1 MEKKVTDEL
10 KALRKI
16 DTARKG
22 SSNEKRCADELRK
35 KGYLTW
41 KVINVK
47 WQNLDLFGL
56 FDVCALA
63 PDGSHILFIQVKSNR
78 CDTASR
84 DAIRALKMPK
94 GACEKWIWIWKD
106 QKGWIKE
113 FYE

>member
-1 MEKKVTDEL
+1 MKKKIDPVKKGSSKEKLCADEL
-10 KALRKI
+10 KA
-16 DTARKG
+16 
-22 SSNEKRCADELRK
+22 

-47 WQNLDLFGL
+47 WQDLDLFGL

-63 PDGSHILFIQVKSNR
+63 LDGSHLLFIQVKSNR

-84 DAIRALKMPK
+84 DAIRKLIMPK
-94 GACEKWIWIWKD
+94 VCEKWIWIWKD
-106 QKGWIKE
+106 QKGWVKE

>member
-1 MEKKVTDEL
+1 MNK
-10 KALRKI
+10 RI
-16 DTARKG
+16 DTANKG
-22 SSNEKRCADELRK
+22 SRKEKLCADELQAQ
-35 KGYLTW
+35 GYRTW

-63 PDGSHILFIQVKSNR
+63 SDGSHLLFIQVKSNR

-84 DAIRALKMPK
+84 NAIRALKMPK
-94 GACEKWIWIWKD
+94 VCEKWIWIWKD
-106 QKGWIKE
+106 QRGWIKE